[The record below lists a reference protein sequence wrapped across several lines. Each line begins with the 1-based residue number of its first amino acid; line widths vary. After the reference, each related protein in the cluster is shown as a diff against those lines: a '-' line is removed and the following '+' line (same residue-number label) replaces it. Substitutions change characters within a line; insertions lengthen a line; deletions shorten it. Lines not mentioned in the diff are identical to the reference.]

1 LIKSKKLSNTMN
13 KLNYV
18 FPLILF
24 VYLVVFLTLDYGRT
38 SGNTHWLLIWIDSFP
53 YGDKF
58 MHFMRSFV
66 LSGLVACNSYLFFNQ
81 FKSFYLILS
90 LCLFVTSLE
99 VSQLFIDS
107 REFSFFDLG
116 VELLGVLVGFCLSK
130 LILAFYFK
138 RKYRDN

>member
-1 LIKSKKLSNTMN
+1 
-13 KLNYV
+13 
-18 FPLILF
+18 
-24 VYLVVFLTLDYGRT
+24 VVFLTLDYGST
-38 SGNTHWLLIWIDSFP
+38 SGKTHWLLLWIDSFP

-81 FKSFYLILS
+81 FKSLYLVS
-90 LCLFVTSLE
+90 MLCLFVTSLE

-107 REFSFFDLG
+107 REFSLFDLG
-116 VELLGVLVGFCLSK
+116 VEILGVLVGFCLSN

-138 RKYRDN
+138 RQYPDN